1 MEESNNISELV
12 RLYASNKNLFI
23 SGDLNVG
30 LFLLS
35 ICIALAT
42 SSFVAFVYRYKHQ
55 GGFFQPSFQLSIICA
70 ALITTMVIYTI
81 GGNLILSLGLVGA
94 LSIVRFRTAVKDAQ
108 DIIYIY
114 WAIAIGMGCA
124 TQNFTIVL
132 LATVVIATVIY
143 GYSYIADQDN
153 NGKALLTLSG
163 ANGPIASA
171 ISLVQASSEK
181 HVKLFETQNED
192 GTKEVSIE
200 LWTKDEAALV
210 EKLSGISVRFS
221 IYPIENKFGSID

>member
-94 LSIVRFRTAVKDAQ
+94 LSIVRFRTAVKCARHHLHILVNRNWHGLCDPKFHNSSSRYRS
-108 DIIYIY
+108 DCYGNLWILIY
-114 WAIAIGMGCA
+114 
-124 TQNFTIVL
+124 
-132 LATVVIATVIY
+132 
-143 GYSYIADQDN
+143 
-153 NGKALLTLSG
+153 
-163 ANGPIASA
+163 
-171 ISLVQASSEK
+171 
-181 HVKLFETQNED
+181 
-192 GTKEVSIE
+192 
-200 LWTKDEAALV
+200 
-210 EKLSGISVRFS
+210 R
-221 IYPIENKFGSID
+221 